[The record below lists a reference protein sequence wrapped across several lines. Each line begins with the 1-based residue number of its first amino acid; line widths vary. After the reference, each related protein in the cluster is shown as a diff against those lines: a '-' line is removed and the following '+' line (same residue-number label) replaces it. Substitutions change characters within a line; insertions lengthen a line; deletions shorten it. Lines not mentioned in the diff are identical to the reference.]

1 MNLNAVTQA
10 ISGGIVVSDPLRDRE
25 YRRARKHIS
34 DGIQGTAIG
43 VAFIIGAV
51 LSYLIRPGDT
61 YFYAV
66 SLALGLIGV
75 IKLFRSIGSIIDAKV
90 GQKLLDPQL
99 QPRGTGNLN
108 PSQTAAAPPSTPR
121 PSQRLSAP
129 PERLMNNPPAPPTRP
144 VTAERKAVAPPQPH
158 LSGEH
163 PALPGTGRINREQST
178 PIRSKIDKKDD
189 DIISQLR
196 N

>member
-10 ISGGIVVSDPLRDRE
+10 ISGGIVVSDPVRDRE

-34 DGIQGTAIG
+34 DGIQGSAIG

-51 LSYLIRPGDT
+51 VAYLIRPGDT

-66 SLALGLIGV
+66 SLVLGLLGI

-90 GQKLLDPQL
+90 GQKLLDPEL

-108 PSQTAAAPPSTPR
+108 PTQAAAPPSAPR
-121 PSQRLSAP
+121 PSQRLTVDPSRP
-129 PERLMNNPPAPPTRP
+129 VNNPPAPPTRP
-144 VTAERKAVAPPQPH
+144 VTAERKAISPAQPR

-163 PALPGTGRINREQST
+163 PVLPGTGRINREQST
-178 PIRSKIDKKDD
+178 PLRNKVEKKDD

>member
-1 MNLNAVTQA
+1 MNLNAITQA
-10 ISGGIVVSDPLRDRE
+10 ISGGIVVSDPVRDRE

-34 DGIQGTAIG
+34 DGIHGTAIG

-51 LSYLIRPGDT
+51 LAYIFRPAET

-75 IKLFRSIGSIIDAKV
+75 VKLFRSIGSIIDAKV
-90 GQKLLDPQL
+90 GQKLLDPEL
-99 QPRGTGNLN
+99 QPRGTGGLSPVQNA
-108 PSQTAAAPPSTPR
+108 PAPPSAPRVSGRLTDPNKATPII
-121 PSQRLSAP
+121 
-129 PERLMNNPPAPPTRP
+129 PTRP
-144 VTAERKAVAPPQPH
+144 VDAPSTPPPRQ
-158 LSGEH
+158 SGEH
-163 PALPGTGRINREQST
+163 SAIFGTGRINREQST
-178 PIRSKIDKKDD
+178 PLRKLDKKDD